1 VKNRKEAIREDI
13 RRAGADAYGKHIE
26 GLNARL
32 GKNYMPIIPA
42 DWPGVM
48 KGLRTISSLRD
59 AVATELARV
68 KIESNA
74 EADKIDANLKWFAEY
89 AKGYEFLFP
98 DLKDLV
104 LL

>member
-42 DWPGVM
+42 GWPGVI

-74 EADKIDANLKWFAEY
+74 VADRVHANLNWFREF
-89 AKGYEFLFP
+89 AKGFEFLFP
-98 DLKDLV
+98 DLDRLV